1 MVAVMASVEHVS
13 GMLPEGVAVAAVNGP
28 EATVISGK
36 LASLESVT
44 AVLTERGIK
53 TKPLPV
59 SHAFHSALM
68 EPMLAEFRAVATTVN
83 YARPQMELIANVTGQ
98 VMDGTSADYWVNH
111 VRQPVQFAAGMKT
124 LAD

>member
-1 MVAVMASVEHVS
+1 M
-13 GMLPEGVAVAAVNGP
+13 
-28 EATVISGK
+28 ISGK

-83 YARPQMELIANVTGQ
+83 YARPQMELIANVDWPGGWM
-98 VMDGTSADYWVNH
+98 VPVPINWVNH

-124 LAD
+124 LADRGLQHLYRTVGQSRFCWPWDEPVCRN